1 MHLRPIEPED
11 LEFLYNIENNMQLWE
26 VSNSDAPYSRFALKQ
41 YIASTSSIYESGEL
55 RLIIDLAK
63 AEDASKPI
71 GIIDLMNYSPLNARA
86 EVGIALLKE
95 YRKQGYASQAL
106 QQMETFAVNKL
117 RIHCLYAWIT
127 SNNKDSLSL
136 FHNAAYKHV
145 ANLPDW
151 HYIGGKYIETA
162 LFQKIF

>member
-55 RLIIDLAK
+55 RLIIDLAN
-63 AEDASKPI
+63 AGEASEPI

-95 YRKQGYASQAL
+95 FRKQGYASQAL

-136 FHNAAYKHV
+136 FQNADYKHI
-145 ANLPDW
+145 ANLPEW
-151 HYIGGKYIETA
+151 HYFGGKYIETA